1 MKNIAIYPGSFD
13 PITNGHIDI
22 LKKATEL
29 FDVVVL
35 AVAEATN
42 KDNLFNGEMREHLC
56 REATKDLPHVQI
68 IKFDGLI
75 VDYAKKIGA
84 KAMIRGLRAVSDF
97 EYELQLA
104 LMNKHLDSTI
114 NTVFLIPD
122 YKYFYLSSS
131 LIKQI
136 VSLGGDVSDFIPT
149 CVERALKETIAKGPK

>member
-29 FDVVVL
+29 FDTVIL
-35 AVAEATN
+35 AVAEATT
-42 KDNLFNGEMREHLC
+42 KDHLFDGAERERLC
-56 REATKDLPHVQI
+56 RESTKYLQRVEVT
-68 IKFDGLI
+68 KFDGLI
-75 VDYAKKIGA
+75 VDYARKVGA

-104 LMNKHLDSTI
+104 LMNKHLDSKI

-131 LIKQI
+131 LIRQV
-136 VSLGGDVSDFIPT
+136 VSLGGDVSVFIPT
-149 CVERALKETIAKGPK
+149 CVENALKERLLGTEN